1 MQFSRSLVFVLG
13 LALALAGAAALNGPA
28 RAQSAPQ
35 AQPTTTEP
43 LEIVTASG
51 RHMFA
56 IEVMRT
62 AEERAR
68 GLMFRRFMPA
78 DRGHEKR
85 EKD

>member
-1 MQFSRSLVFVLG
+1 MRFSKSFLFVLG
-13 LALALAGAAALNGPA
+13 LALALGGAAGFTGPA

-51 RHMFA
+51 RHAFA

-62 AEERAR
+62 DE
-68 GLMFRRFMPA
+68 
-78 DRGHEKR
+78 
-85 EKD
+85 